1 MTEVKK
7 EWTIPEAIKNAYE
20 KYNNK
25 TLTKTNKLS
34 SEFEIEKDYEI
45 IDMIGRGAYGIVVA
59 VKEKKSDKML
69 AIKKIQKAFD
79 HKIFAKR
86 TLRELKILRL
96 LSHDNILR
104 IDKIALPLSRTE
116 FNDIYLFSPL
126 VESDLYSIIKSPQK
140 LEEDHIK
147 FILYQVLRATKYYHS
162 AKVLH
167 RDLKPRNILISTKC
181 DVTICDFGL
190 ARLILENQEAKEVDS
205 MTDYVATRWY
215 RAPELLLGNEKYD
228 EKIDVWSIGCILAEM
243 FLRKPFLM
251 GSDWKNQLYLIVEL
265 LGKQNDNDLSF
276 IENVKAKDFLL
287 SLETYSEENIE
298 SIFKDVEMSLESKDL
313 ITKMLIFNPH
323 KRISVNDALAHPFLS
338 ELYCPEDEPT
348 TTPLNPLEFEFENL
362 SLNKEQ
368 IKDLIYEEV
377 LLYHYPEFKKKYDEN
392 LKKGISIARHVLEN
406 DNKDYVN
413 YEDIDEERLQ

>member
-7 EWTIPEAIKNAYE
+7 EWTIPESIKNAYE

-313 ITKMLIFNPH
+313 ITKMLIFWKSN
-323 KRISVNDALAHPFLS
+323 
-338 ELYCPEDEPT
+338 Y
-348 TTPLNPLEFEFENL
+348 
-362 SLNKEQ
+362 
-368 IKDLIYEEV
+368 
-377 LLYHYPEFKKKYDEN
+377 FK
-392 LKKGISIARHVLEN
+392 
-406 DNKDYVN
+406 
-413 YEDIDEERLQ
+413 Q